1 MSEASSGLYGRTN
14 WVRKPS
20 GLSMYFTDP
29 PRLVC
34 ASGIH
39 DTTRT
44 FRRDCNIMS
53 DRIDNA
59 DNDSHVDHNQQTLH
73 SVGHLAEYL
82 TIFLATGTMPYC

>member
-1 MSEASSGLYGRTN
+1 MDKTSSGLYRRTN

-34 ASGIH
+34 AFGMR

-44 FRRDCNIMS
+44 SRKDCNIMS
-53 DRIDNA
+53 DRIDSA
-59 DNDSHVDHNQQTLH
+59 DDDSHVDHSQQALN